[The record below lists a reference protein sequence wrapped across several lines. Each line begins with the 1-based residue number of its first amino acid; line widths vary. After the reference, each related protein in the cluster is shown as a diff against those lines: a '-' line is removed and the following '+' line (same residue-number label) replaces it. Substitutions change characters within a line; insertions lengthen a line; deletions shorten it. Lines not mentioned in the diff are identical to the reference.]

1 MLDIFYSGV
10 ESIVF
15 IVLKIP
21 AIIGSLVVSY
31 LLIRYV
37 PVLRDLLAA
46 FAFTVLTGFVAY
58 PFLDFFMDVNYENLI
73 PIYSIFGII
82 FFIIYAFICVV
93 IGSKNFNNWLR
104 YRRVVEVYKEEVN
117 GSRDL
122 KRIIKIIEED
132 ESVKKLNN

>member
-1 MLDIFYSGV
+1 MLDMFYSGV

-15 IVLKIP
+15 IILKNP

-46 FAFTVLTGFVAY
+46 FAFTVLTGFIAY
-58 PFLDFFMDVNYENLI
+58 PFLDYFMDVSYGNLI
-73 PIYSIFGII
+73 PIYSNFGII

-93 IGSKNFNNWLR
+93 KGSKNFNNWLR
-104 YRRVVEVYKEEVN
+104 YRRIVEVYKEEVN